1 MRKLFYSAFAA
12 AILFTS
18 VSFAQENRAGK
29 FGIGYSG
36 NFSKNSNSLSGTY
49 WASDKF
55 KIEPEV
61 GVSYTKVDAIDGL
74 NWRLGIGFVYTL
86 SDLPVLPYIGLRAK
100 AIILSLKEE
109 HFDDTHEDLVFT
121 LAFGGEYFVSEWLS
135 AGAEM
140 RINYVDTDGS
150 FSPAYGIAK
159 ATIVETEQTINLKI
173 YFN

>member
-12 AILFTS
+12 IVIFTS
-18 VSFAQENRAGK
+18 VSFAQESRAGK

-36 NFSKNSNSLSGTY
+36 NFSKNSNSLSCTY

-61 GVSYTKVDAIDGL
+61 GVSYVKI
-74 NWRLGIGFVYTL
+74 
-86 SDLPVLPYIGLRAK
+86 
-100 AIILSLKEE
+100 
-109 HFDDTHEDLVFT
+109 DDTDGTNWSLGVGLLYTVSNMVVSPYLGFRVKNMAISTENASYNDLILTF
-121 LAFGGEYFVSEWLS
+121 AFGGEYFVSKWFS

-140 RINYVDTDGS
+140 RLNYIETDDS
-150 FSPAYGIAK
+150 YSPYYGVAN
-159 ATIVETEQTINLKI
+159 AVVFQTEQTVNFKI